1 MTTTLPSVAVPSA
14 TSSVA
19 PPATSPAS
27 AAARDGHDAAGV
39 PGGRP
44 TDAPR
49 PPAARGPR
57 RRASRDGVN
66 TSWITLAGLA
76 ALIAAWWFSV
86 RLLHVPS
93 YILPDPLAVVRA
105 LWSGLAVSPASA
117 TGYYLPLWSTFCNA
131 AIGFAIG
138 TGAGLVL
145 GSLMAESRTIER
157 LVMPYAFA
165 LQSLP
170 KVAIAPLIVIWLGFG
185 DGSKIAI
192 AALLSFFPILI
203 NSFTGLRAVEPE
215 RIDLM
220 RSLSASRFETY
231 RIVKLPNAAPYIFAG
246 LDMAVVYA
254 LLGTIVAE
262 FLGAQ
267 SGMGVVIT
275 QAQAVTDVAGVF
287 AALVILGAM
296 GILLHA
302 VVRRLEKRV
311 VHWADRNKR

>member
-1 MTTTLPSVAVPSA
+1 MSTTLHPTAA
-14 TSSVA
+14 
-19 PPATSPAS
+19 AS
-27 AAARDGHDAAGV
+27 ASQS
-39 PGGRP
+39 
-44 TDAPR
+44 APR
-49 PPAARGPR
+49 NLSRRKPR
-57 RRASRDGVN
+57 RAVN

-76 ALIAAWWFSV
+76 VLIAAWWLSV

-93 YILPDPLAVVRA
+93 YILPEPLAVVRA
-105 LWSGLAVSPASA
+105 LWSGLAVAPDSA

-157 LVMPYAFA
+157 LLMPYAFA

-220 RSLSASRFETY
+220 RSLSASRLETY

-267 SGMGVVIT
+267 RGMGVVIT

-302 VVRRLEKRV
+302 LVRRLEKRV